1 MTSMRR
7 AFVTCFWK
15 CLISFKIYGDG
26 KKYIC
31 FVRYGVCEILE
42 KYVYIYIHIYIIFF
56 FFEECVCKIYG
67 SMRDMEIK
75 CSKYMS
81 L

>member
-1 MTSMRR
+1 M
-7 AFVTCFWK
+7 FLEE
-15 CLISFKIYGDG
+15 CLISFKMYEDG

-31 FVRYGVCEILE
+31 FVRYGVCEIYE
-42 KYVYIYIHIYIIFF
+42 KYVYIYIYIFFFF
-56 FFEECVCKIYG
+56 FFEEHVCKIYG
-67 SMRDMEIK
+67 SIRDMEIK